1 MQLVAGQVLAA
12 TQVPAAAQVSW
23 PAGKRMGRVSYE

>member
-12 TQVPAAAQVSW
+12 AQVPAAAQVSR

>member
-1 MQLVAGQVLAA
+1 MQLVVGQVLATA
-12 TQVPAAAQVSW
+12 QVAAAAQVSR